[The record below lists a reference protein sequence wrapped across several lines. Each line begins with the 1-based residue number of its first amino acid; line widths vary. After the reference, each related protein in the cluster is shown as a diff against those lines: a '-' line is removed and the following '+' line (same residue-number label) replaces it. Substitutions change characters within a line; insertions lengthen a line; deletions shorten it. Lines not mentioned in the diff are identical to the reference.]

1 MIADAHIS
9 SLRHATLL
17 APTEVRCVATWAR
30 HAYNGCAADPGGE
43 YYTRASSA
51 EICYP
56 IKLPE
61 SPLS

>member
-30 HAYNGCAADPGGE
+30 HAYNGCAAEQTLGGVV
-43 YYTRASSA
+43 YQS
-51 EICYP
+51 
-56 IKLPE
+56 
-61 SPLS
+61 

>member
-30 HAYNGCAADPGGE
+30 HAYTAVQQTPGE
-43 YYTRASSA
+43 ST
-51 EICYP
+51 I
-56 IKLPE
+56 PE
-61 SPLS
+61 LAQLKFATLY